1 MVSLMALRFCHEE
14 TQKSKHA
21 DRNFLSETQK
31 ESFLSL
37 LLLFTFCSLS
47 HTHMHMHTHARPRLC
62 FGDIQGVGCKCLK
75 LPR

>member
-21 DRNFLSETQK
+21 DRNFLPETQK

-37 LLLFTFCSLS
+37 LLLFSFCSLS
-47 HTHMHMHTHARPRLC
+47 HTHMHMHTHTHGLDC
-62 FGDIQGVGCKCLK
+62 VLETFKELSVNV
-75 LPR
+75 